1 MPLATG
7 AILPPREN
15 NRFFS
20 FPLFKSSTQRRSP
33 YTHLSSKL
41 YPLTVKAPASQ
52 KPKAGGYL
60 PPLLPTPHPPDNQP
74 VPSPSPPYRQ
84 YLSIPYPLLLSCCLS
99 ELFSIL
105 IPSRAICPERLC
117 FIRCGAS
124 KLLAVSHAE
133 QDALHLHSFSQVVPS
148 ASNASTPLPL
158 HGSHSSS
165 SFKTVRCH

>member
-1 MPLATG
+1 M
-7 AILPPREN
+7 PPREN

-20 FPLFKSSTQRRSP
+20 FPLFKSSAQRRSP

-60 PPLLPTPHPPDNQP
+60 PPLLPTPHPPNSQP

-84 YLSIPYPLLLSCCLS
+84 YLSIPYLLLLS

-105 IPSRAICPERLC
+105 SPSRAICPERLC

-158 HGSHSSS
+158 HGSHSYS
-165 SFKTVRCH
+165 SFKTVSCH